1 LIWLGIHIGLSGT
14 RLRDTF
20 VHSIGDGAFR
30 GVFSVLSIVT
40 IIFLIRAFNRAP
52 SLPLWFAP
60 EWLRWC
66 LVLAMLPAFLLF
78 VASVSTRNPSL
89 MGTGGTDTAAP
100 RGIIR
105 VTRHPMLWSFALWAA
120 IHMIGTGEASA
131 MVFFGTFLVTSL
143 AGMPSLDAKMAR
155 RNPAVWQELSAAT
168 SITPFGAIAEHR
180 NALVWHEIGWIR
192 SLVALVVWAVVLWLH
207 PIVFG
212 ITPVV
217 L

>member
-1 LIWLGIHIGLSGT
+1 LVWLGIHIGLSGT

-20 VHSIGDGAFR
+20 AHSIGDVPFR

-52 SLPLWFAP
+52 SVPLWFAP

-66 LVLAMLPAFLLF
+66 LVLAMFPAFLLF
-78 VASVSTRNPSL
+78 VASISTRNPSL
-89 MGTGGTDTAAP
+89 VGAAAATAPP

-105 VTRHPMLWSFALWAA
+105 VTRHPMLWSFAVWAA

-131 MVFFGTFLVTSL
+131 LVFFGTFLITSL

-155 RNPAVWQELSAAT
+155 RNPAAWQELSTAT
-168 SITPFGAIAEHR
+168 SITPFGAIAARR

-192 SLVALVVWAVVLWLH
+192 SLVALAVWAVALWLH

-212 ITPVV
+212 ITPVA